1 MPVCSTSAVS
11 MPSALSVSM
20 RVALRLTFGAQYLV
34 PSAWAL
40 ALALAPSSTATGT
53 SGQCTGYGCHQ
64 RSQCDLPVT
73 LGVDAMLGDM
83 SATAGPVSMIA
94 NGFRTGH
101 ASPRDTHCDGGVRR
115 GSYR

>member
-1 MPVCSTSAVS
+1 MGDAGVLDVGRIDAIGIERVDARCLALDVRCSV
-11 MPSALSVSM
+11 L
-20 RVALRLTFGAQYLV
+20 G
-34 PSAWAL
+34 AWAV
-40 ALALAPSSTATGT
+40 AVALAPSSTPAGT

-101 ASPRDTHCDGGVRR
+101 ASPLDTHCDGCVRR